1 VSSVRLQA
9 KGITRALPRCA
20 PGTLVNFFCRPHETR
35 KHTVQVEDQPQH
47 RRLLALSLSR
57 SLALSLSRSLALS
70 LSRQSAL
77 SLSRSLARAL
87 SRSLARALSR
97 SLYRAA
103 SVLLSPQGPVHRV
116 HLLHPPP
123 PAPSSSPPPP
133 PHAMRSEPWDTF
145 RPNFMKL
152 RKLFQRAFLCSAS
165 PRTDTPLN
173 GPRPVLL

>member
-1 VSSVRLQA
+1 MKQ
-9 KGITRALPRCA
+9 GNTRFKLRINLNIDGFSLSRSLALSPERS
-20 PGTLVNFFCRPHETR
+20 
-35 KHTVQVEDQPQH
+35 
-47 RRLLALSLSR
+47 LALSLSR

-70 LSRQSAL
+70 PERSLAL